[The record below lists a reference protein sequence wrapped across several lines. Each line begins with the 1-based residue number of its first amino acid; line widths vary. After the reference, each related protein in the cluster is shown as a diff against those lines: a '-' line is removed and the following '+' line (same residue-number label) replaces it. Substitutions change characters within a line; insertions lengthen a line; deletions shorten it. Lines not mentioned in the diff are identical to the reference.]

1 MIHRISHGIW
11 HPNEISIFHIL
22 YLHFC
27 FSLLSLLLPLLFL
40 FPHFPFLPLD
50 SCLILLLYLLLCL
63 FIFSSPLLAL
73 LFLFSDFLLFL
84 FLIHYFYSILYNYS
98 QVFPFSLGLNFF
110 FEFHSS
116 TVQVLLSYFLF
127 LVSPS

>member
-50 SCLILLLYLLLCL
+50 SCLILYLYLLLCL
-63 FIFSSPLLAL
+63 FLFLEFSPNSLSSIQAHLYYLCIYSSPLLAL
-73 LFLFSDFLLFL
+73 VFLSSDFLLFL
-84 FLIHYFYSILYNYS
+84 FLTHYFYS
-98 QVFPFSLGLNFF
+98 PC
-110 FEFHSS
+110 
-116 TVQVLLSYFLF
+116 
-127 LVSPS
+127 